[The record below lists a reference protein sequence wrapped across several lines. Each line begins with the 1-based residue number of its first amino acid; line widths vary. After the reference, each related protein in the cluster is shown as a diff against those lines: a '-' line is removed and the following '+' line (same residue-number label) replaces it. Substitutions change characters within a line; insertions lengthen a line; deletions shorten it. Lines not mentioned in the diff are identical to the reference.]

1 MESITHEDASEGQVA
16 LERLPAEVL
25 ESIFMWLTPQ
35 SLLTIRRVSRL
46 LYGIVKG
53 NQSLHRDVYLL
64 RMVSL
69 PSETLI
75 VKTAAALVL
84 SVRALPGSNSKLTK
98 DPGSTGD
105 HGSGLG
111 S

>member
-64 RMVSL
+64 RMDR
-69 PSETLI
+69 PETMGLDWEAEI
-75 VKTAAALVL
+75 QNLVKLEHIFDP
-84 SVRALPGSNSKLTK
+84 RK
-98 DPGSTGD
+98 DAEKEV
-105 HGSGLG
+105 
-111 S
+111 